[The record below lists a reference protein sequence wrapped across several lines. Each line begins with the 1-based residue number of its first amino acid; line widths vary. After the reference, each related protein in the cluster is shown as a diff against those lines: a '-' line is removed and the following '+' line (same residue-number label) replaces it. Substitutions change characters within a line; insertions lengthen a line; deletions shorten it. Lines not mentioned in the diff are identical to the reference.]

1 MPFDQDL
8 TLIPPMNKIYFS
20 LALLIVVGIISGC
33 SSPKEKADLIVHNA
47 TIYTVDEGF
56 SIVQAFAVKGNRFVA
71 IGSNNAILSSYEAEQ
86 VMDMEGKTIFP
97 GFIDAH
103 AHFYRYGLGLK
114 VADLLGAESED
125 ELVERVVAH
134 ANANPDVQWI
144 LGRGWDQNLWE
155 NKEFPTRT
163 KLDSLFPDRPVL
175 LTRIDG
181 HAALANLA
189 ALNLG
194 GITAK
199 TAMVGGKVILDE
211 NGTTGVLIDNAIQ
224 LVSSKV
230 PDASTEESQQAL
242 LAAQK
247 NCFEVGLTTV
257 VDAGLDRDIIE
268 LMADMHREGTLQM
281 RVYAMINPTKENM
294 DHYFKVGPVQNDYLT
309 VRSFKI
315 YGDGA
320 LGSRGAALIKPYHDQ
335 AHNYGFLLRE
345 PVEFDELAQLMVQ
358 NGFQMNT
365 HCIGDSANRTLL
377 DIYAKYLKGKNDL
390 RWRIEHA
397 QVVTKEDMSKFAAY
411 SVIPSVQPTHATS
424 DMYWAGK
431 RLGPFRV
438 KTAYAYKDLLD
449 QNGMLALG
457 SDFPVEHINP
467 LYGFHSAVVRK
478 DAQNWPEEGFQPENK
493 ITREHALKGMT
504 IWAAFANF
512 EENLKGSIEAGKLA
526 DFVVLEKDIM
536 TAAENELRNIQVLGT
551 YIGGK
556 NVFKP
561 K

>member
-1 MPFDQDL
+1 MKKILYF
-8 TLIPPMNKIYFS
+8 TLLFIFIS
-20 LALLIVVGIISGC
+20 LISC
-33 SSPKEKADLIVHNA
+33 TTKEKVDLIVHNG

-56 SIVQAFAVKGNRFVA
+56 MIAKAFAIKDNRFVA
-71 IGSNNAILSSYEAEQ
+71 VGNDNAIFSKYESEEII
-86 VMDMEGKTIFP
+86 DLEGKAVYP

-103 AHFYRYGLGLK
+103 SHFYRYGLGLQ
-114 VADLLGAESED
+114 VADLLGAESEA
-125 ELVERVVAH
+125 ELVERVKLH
-134 ANANPDVQWI
+134 AENNPEAAWI

-155 NKEFPTRT
+155 SKEFPTKT
-163 KLDSLFPDRPVL
+163 KLDSLFPDKPVL

-181 HAALANLA
+181 HAALVNQK
-189 ALNLG
+189 ALDLG
-194 GITAK
+194 GINAK
-199 TAMVGGKVILDE
+199 TSMVGGKVILIE
-211 NGTTGVLIDNAIQ
+211 NKPTGVLIDNAIG

-230 PDASTEESQQAL
+230 PDPTKEEARQAL
-242 LAAQK
+242 LGAQA
-247 NCFEVGLTTV
+247 NCFAVGLTTV
-257 VDAGLDRDIIE
+257 VDAGLDKETIDLIGE
-268 LMADMHREGTLQM
+268 MHTDSTLKM
-281 RVYAMINPTKENM
+281 RVYAMVNPTEANM
-294 DHYFKVGPVQNDYLT
+294 AHYFKIGIFQDDNLT

-320 LGSRGAALIKPYHDQ
+320 LGSRGAALLKPYHDH
-335 AHNYGFLLRE
+335 ADNYGFLLKNPE
-345 PVEFDELAQLMVQ
+345 EFDELAKKMYE

-397 QVVTKEDMSKFAAY
+397 QVVSKDDMPKFAQY

-424 DMYWAGK
+424 DMYWAGQ
-431 RLGPFRV
+431 RLGPFRI

-478 DAQNWPEEGFQPENK
+478 DAKNWPDDGFQPENK

-512 EENLKGSIEAGKLA
+512 EENLKGSIEPGKLA
-526 DFVVLEKDIM
+526 DFVILEKDIM
-536 TAAENELRNIQVLGT
+536 TAPDNELREIKIIGT
-551 YIGGK
+551 FIGGK
-556 NVFKP
+556 KVF
-561 K
+561 